1 MNEIE
6 KLLQKVPREDRERL
20 LATMTALRRGD
31 RTGMNIKKLSNT
43 SLYRVRVGK
52 FRIQYSID
60 SETQTISIE
69 SVRRRNEATYK

>member
-6 KLLQKVPREDRERL
+6 KLLQRVSREDKERL
-20 LATMTALRRGD
+20 LATMAALREGD
-31 RTGMNIKKLSNT
+31 LTGMNIKKLSNA

-60 SETQTISIE
+60 SETKTITVE
-69 SVRRRNEATYK
+69 SVRRRNEGTYK

>member
-6 KLLQKVPREDRERL
+6 KLLQKVSREDRERL
-20 LATMTALRRGD
+20 LATMAALREGD
-31 RTGMNIKKLSNT
+31 LAGMNIKKLSNAAV
-43 SLYRVRVGK
+43 YRVRVGK

-60 SETQTISIE
+60 PETKAITIE